1 MYRGNTACGASDFL
15 YMISLW
21 VGLLD
26 FYGSDDDFCVHDGSE
41 NGATAGVR
49 VSGILDFL
57 SIGILGFMGRDTYV
71 ISGAS

>member
-1 MYRGNTACGASDFL
+1 MCYILMGRIG
-15 YMISLW
+15 
-21 VGLLD
+21 

-41 NGATAGVR
+41 KGATAGVR

-71 ISGAS
+71 ISGVS